1 MFHLP
6 KFKRLRTSGE
16 LEAFSRT
23 YFQCSGFDV
32 NLAYFMANQVFG
44 VEWQGKMVGGFVLG
58 TGERLRTLEVFA
70 GNECRP
76 ALYHEML
83 QAQAPTEICCFW
95 MDPATRKK
103 TWLNFFVW
111 CCMAYSLQVFGTEQL
126 IFGTNSARMAMLYS
140 ATPKCWLLHSDCIN
154 NRRTFIAHA
163 AKFCAWLMKLIRVY
177 KRLIINPYQLHK
189 HLSTMHRTWRLAVYL
204 HRPKAGLPL
213 GRRSDSL
220 L

>member
-6 KFKRLRTSGE
+6 TFKRLRTSGE

-44 VEWQGKMVGGFVLG
+44 VEWQGRMVGGFVLG

-70 GNECRP
+70 GTESRP
-76 ALYHEML
+76 ALYHEMQ
-83 QAQAPTEICCFW
+83 QAEAPTEICCFW

-126 IFGTNSARMAMLYS
+126 VFGTNSARLALLYS
-140 ATPKCWLLHSDCIN
+140 ATPKCRLLHSDCIN
-154 NRRTFIAHA
+154 NRRTFIYTGPRRHCLLGVGQILCYKIRRLVKLDENRARRQVVVA
-163 AKFCAWLMKLIRVY
+163 A
-177 KRLIINPYQLHK
+177 
-189 HLSTMHRTWRLAVYL
+189 
-204 HRPKAGLPL
+204 
-213 GRRSDSL
+213 
-220 L
+220 